1 VHHALSSHPPS
12 DSLRRYLIRTAVWM
26 GIYCALHL
34 GVILG
39 WFDAI
44 LGTPSAWLLAL
55 AVAVPIAA
63 QLRASLL
70 WIQAADEYQRAQAIR
85 SVVMA
90 CGLLLMLCTVWGFG
104 ESYAAA
110 PHLPA
115 WLVVPLF
122 WLVWALVS
130 AVMRVR
136 G

>member
-1 VHHALSSHPPS
+1 MHYRLPSRPPS
-12 DSLRRYLIRTAVWM
+12 SSMRAYLFRTAIWM
-26 GIYCALHL
+26 GVYCAIHL
-34 GVILG
+34 LVILG
-39 WFDAI
+39 WFDSI
-44 LGTPSAWLLAL
+44 LGTPTAWLLAL

-85 SVVMA
+85 SVVIA
-90 CGLLLMLCTVWGFG
+90 CGLLLMLCSIWGFG

-110 PHLPA
+110 PHVPA

-130 AVMRVR
+130 CAMRLR

>member
-1 VHHALSSHPPS
+1 MHHSLPQHPPS
-12 DSLRRYLIRTAVWM
+12 HFMRAYFVRTAVWM
-26 GIYCALHL
+26 GIYCAIHL
-34 GVILG
+34 LVILG
-39 WFDAI
+39 WFDAVI
-44 LGTPSAWLLAL
+44 GTPTAWLLAF

-70 WIQAADEYQRAQAIR
+70 WIKSADEYQRAQAIR
-85 SVVMA
+85 SVVIA
-90 CGLLLMLCTVWGFG
+90 CGLVLMLCSIWGFG

-122 WLVWALVS
+122 WLVWALVGC
-130 AVMRVR
+130 AMRLH

>member
-1 VHHALSSHPPS
+1 MRA
-12 DSLRRYLIRTAVWM
+12 YLVRTALWM
-26 GIYCALHL
+26 GVYCAIHL
-34 GVILG
+34 LVIFG

-44 LGTPSAWLLAL
+44 IGTPTAWLLAL

-85 SVVMA
+85 SVVIA
-90 CGLLLMLCTVWGFG
+90 CGLLLMLCSIWGFG

-110 PHLPA
+110 PHVPA

-130 AVMRVR
+130 CTMRLR

>member
-1 VHHALSSHPPS
+1 MRA
-12 DSLRRYLIRTAVWM
+12 YLVRTALWM
-26 GIYCALHL
+26 GVYCAIHL
-34 GVILG
+34 LVIFG
-39 WFDAI
+39 WFDTI
-44 LGTPSAWLLAL
+44 IGTPMAWLLAL

-70 WIQAADEYQRAQAIR
+70 WIKAADEYQRAQAIR
-85 SVVMA
+85 SVVIA
-90 CGLLLMLCTVWGFG
+90 CGLLLMLCSIWGFG

-110 PHLPA
+110 PHVPA

-130 AVMRVR
+130 CTLRLR